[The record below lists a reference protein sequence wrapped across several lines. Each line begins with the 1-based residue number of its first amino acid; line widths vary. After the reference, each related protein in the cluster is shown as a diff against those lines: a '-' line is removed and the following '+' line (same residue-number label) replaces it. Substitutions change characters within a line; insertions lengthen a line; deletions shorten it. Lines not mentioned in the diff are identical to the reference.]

1 MRHIIFVAGLAL
13 AVAYPTVQAKE
24 EPKKPAQVTKPAQ
37 QTKKAEPA
45 KKPAQ
50 PAGKQEIKKPKSASI
65 DCKDP
70 ANKDKVECKPKVK
83 KPVMPKVEKPD
94 APAKK

>member
-13 AVAYPTVQAKE
+13 AVAFPTVQAKE

-37 QTKKAEPA
+37 QA

-50 PAGKQEIKKPKSASI
+50 PAKPAGKQEIKKPKSASI

-70 ANKDKVECKPKVK
+70 ANKEKVECKPKVK